1 MIYIKNQQDI
11 LKIKE
16 ACEIWKKV
24 RHILQKKTK
33 PGMKTEQLDKIAA
46 ETIKKN
52 GATPTFFSYKGFPGN
67 ICISVNE
74 ELIHGIGS
82 QYELKKEDMVTFDVG
97 VTYQKYVCDGAFT
110 IVLDKKNEKNSS
122 SYAGSS
128 QAKNSTALLGYQKVS
143 NAVLD
148 LNCKMIKKYI
158 MLYLV
163 LGILYLLK
171 LKNNYIRNFQNIERQ
186 IILL

>member
-1 MIYIKNQQDI
+1 
-11 LKIKE
+11 
-16 ACEIWKKV
+16 
-24 RHILQKKTK
+24 
-33 PGMKTEQLDKIAA
+33 MKTEQLDKIAA

-110 IVLDKKNEKNSS
+110 IVLDKKNEK
-122 SYAGSS
+122 A
-128 QAKNSTALLGYQKVS
+128 
-143 NAVLD
+143 NA
-148 LNCKMIKKYI
+148 I
-158 MLYLV
+158 
-163 LGILYLLK
+163 
-171 LKNNYIRNFQNIERQ
+171 NNAT
-186 IILL
+186 